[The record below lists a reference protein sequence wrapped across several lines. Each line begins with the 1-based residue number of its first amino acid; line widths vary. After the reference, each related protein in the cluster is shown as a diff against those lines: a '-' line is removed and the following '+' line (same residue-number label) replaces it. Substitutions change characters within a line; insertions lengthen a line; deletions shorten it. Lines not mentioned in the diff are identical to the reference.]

1 MCRRTRLSG
10 GSKGPSKLR
19 GGEFAYYNLMS
30 IVGGASWLLMMVLL
44 VSLLEDDEARLA
56 TFEDARVRVEKKEQ
70 KDVAKQVTSLFI
82 SPRICAC
89 ALTT

>member
-1 MCRRTRLSG
+1 
-10 GSKGPSKLR
+10 
-19 GGEFAYYNLMS
+19 
-30 IVGGASWLLMMVLL
+30 MMVLL